1 MGLTIYYQLAAPQK
15 WPLPTAGEKLE
26 ALRQACLDLPVTEV
40 SGLGEFHAADC
51 EPGRDENE
59 PFHDAKIESLRSVKS
74 PWQPGSRYGQYPGH
88 ALVFSVWPARG
99 CEEMHLGLASYPP
112 LVCPKRT
119 PLEDFETYTDV
130 LMDRP
135 AWSLAVTEARN
146 WPAAARLLKQF
157 GKRWQ
162 LKRMPLSKE
171 VIHGGEIIDI
181 GKDYMVCV
189 IPSRDQSRD
198 SRSARPW
205 VLVEL
210 RDQTEQYLRWRF
222 QGTLDEAR
230 RLFSSRKFKAD
241 IDRMEW
247 GEEHVAPGETCAWT
261 SSCKTQYA
269 NDPREGGMA
278 NFLLARYQR
287 LRHPGKGPTTWLPGP
302 RVRRRRL
309 LEETRRKGPGRKR
322 RAVGPVARRALWGG
336 KRCRFRLRFGHVR
349 PARFR
354 AIGGIGPRRTRKA
367 GGEDWGPFAGA
378 KIAQS
383 IL

>member
-1 MGLTIYYQLAAPQK
+1 MRTGP
-15 WPLPTAGEKLE
+15 
-26 ALRQACLDLPVTEV
+26 R
-40 SGLGEFHAADC
+40 
-51 EPGRDENE
+51 RNE

-112 LVCPKRT
+112 LVCPRNGT
-119 PLEDFETYTDV
+119 PLQDFETYTDV

-157 GKRWQ
+157 GKPWQ

-171 VIHGGEIIDI
+171 VIHGGGEIIDI
-181 GKDYMVCV
+181 GKDYMVRV

-210 RDQTEQYLRWRF
+210 QPADNASAWRF

-241 IDRMEW
+241 IDRME
-247 GEEHVAPGETCAWT
+247 
-261 SSCKTQYA
+261 
-269 NDPREGGMA
+269 
-278 NFLLARYQR
+278 
-287 LRHPGKGPTTWLPGP
+287 
-302 RVRRRRL
+302 
-309 LEETRRKGPGRKR
+309 
-322 RAVGPVARRALWGG
+322 
-336 KRCRFRLRFGHVR
+336 
-349 PARFR
+349 
-354 AIGGIGPRRTRKA
+354 
-367 GGEDWGPFAGA
+367 
-378 KIAQS
+378 
-383 IL
+383 